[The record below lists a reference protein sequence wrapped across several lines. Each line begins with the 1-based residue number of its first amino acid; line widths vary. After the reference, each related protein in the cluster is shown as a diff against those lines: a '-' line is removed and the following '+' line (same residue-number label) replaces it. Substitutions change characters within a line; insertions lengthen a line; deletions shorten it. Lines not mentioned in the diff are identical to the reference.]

1 MEHRAATADGPL
13 ATDGFEF
20 IEYTAPDSYALATLF
35 ERMGFSAVARHRS
48 KDVVLFR
55 EGGINFIINHEP
67 HSFARAFARIHGA
80 SVCAFAI
87 RVRDVRAALQRAIER
102 GAKPYYTPVG
112 PQELEIPAIRG
123 IGGSLIYFVECDGER
138 SIYDV
143 DFVALDNIARHTQ
156 AELEELYFHGDLS
169 EDAFIRHGNE
179 MLEAVAAFWDG
190 LEVERRKL
198 ELPR

>member
-102 GAKPYYTPVG
+102 GAKPYYTSVG

-123 IGGSLIYFVECDGER
+123 IGGSLIYFAGCDGER

-143 DFVALDNIARHTQ
+143 DFVALDNTRATRKQSSRNFTSTAISARTPSS
-156 AELEELYFHGDLS
+156 AMATRCLRL
-169 EDAFIRHGNE
+169 
-179 MLEAVAAFWDG
+179 W
-190 LEVERRKL
+190 RRSGTVS
-198 ELPR
+198 R